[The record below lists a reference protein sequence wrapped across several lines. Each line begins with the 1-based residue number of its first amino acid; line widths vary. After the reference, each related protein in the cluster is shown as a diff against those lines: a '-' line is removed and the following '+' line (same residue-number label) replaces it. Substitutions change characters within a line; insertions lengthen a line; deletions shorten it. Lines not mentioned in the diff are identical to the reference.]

1 MLRCAILLSVVA
13 GLAVAPASASVITG
27 SLTTANAGITAGG
40 NYTNANGGFVISW
53 TITNNGN
60 GTWTYQYDFTRLNG
74 NRVRQP
80 GVSHIILELSPNF
93 TEDDLLSTG
102 NTIKTTTFGTFSG
115 GPSNPGWPGGSISGV
130 KFDNTSDPIGIVFTT
145 NREPMWGSF
154 YVKGGS
160 SSYAFNADFN
170 AAVANKLDY
179 FNPAVDSNGNPLR
192 MILVPDTI
200 PTPGALVALGLGGL
214 VASRRRR

>member
-1 MLRCAILLSVVA
+1 MLRSALALLIVA
-13 GLAVAPASASVITG
+13 GLAVAPATASVITG
-27 SLTTANAGITAGG
+27 SLTTSNGGITAGG

-60 GTWTYQYDFTRLNG
+60 GTWTYQYNFNRLNG
-74 NRVRQP
+74 GLVVGP

-93 TEDDLLSTG
+93 TQADLISTG
-102 NTIKTTTFGTFSG
+102 STIQTTTLGTFG
-115 GPSNPGWPGGSISGV
+115 AGPSNPGWPGGTLGGV
-130 KFDNTSDPIGIVFTT
+130 KFDTTSNPSGITFTT

-160 SSYAFNADFN
+160 SSFAYNADFN
-170 AAVANKLDY
+170 GPVVNKLDY
-179 FNPAVDSNGNPLR
+179 TNPAVDSNGNPLR

-214 VASRRRR
+214 VAARRRR